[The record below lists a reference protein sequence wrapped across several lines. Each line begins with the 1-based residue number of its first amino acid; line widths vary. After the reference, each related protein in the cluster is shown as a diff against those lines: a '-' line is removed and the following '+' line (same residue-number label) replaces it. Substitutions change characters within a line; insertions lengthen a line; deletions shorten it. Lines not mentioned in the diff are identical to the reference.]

1 MSGRGKLARYTGAAR
16 GVLNRLRIRGKLNL
30 LVALPLAAILL
41 VAVPFVI
48 VQIDNAGSAARTAAQ
63 SGQARALGGLISAL
77 QRERLVNSAFL
88 AKVSDRET
96 VVRQHKTVDDLANR
110 VRDTLGT
117 SASDEVTQA
126 LEGLGSLASLRASV
140 LNRGATQ
147 ESLARTYRATDDAL
161 IDALRL
167 VPTRDSDAEGTRQLT
182 ALEALL
188 RANEQATLAGMSL
201 IIAAADKETG
211 LPILDDALAEAQIST
226 VRFVQQADIN
236 QAGLVVTVE
245 QGDEAR
251 AVETLIERA
260 PDARNASEADSFAS
274 SAYNSVGA
282 QSKLREVVQDQV
294 TSQITD
300 SSQTRADSAAL
311 LAWLVGG
318 GMALMIALVVALAVA
333 VSRSIANPM
342 KRLTRAATDV
352 AQLADTELVRVADTE
367 VASEQVPRLAAIQV
381 ATRDE
386 IGELA
391 QAFNR
396 VQATAAML
404 VERQAITRRNV
415 SLMFA
420 NVAQRTQNLVGRQ
433 LTLVDEL
440 ERNEQDSRLLESL
453 YRLDHLSTRLRRSA
467 DNLLVVAGTRDEG
480 KLTGPI
486 ELSTALRSALAEIED
501 YQRVLLGEVVDI
513 TLDSSIGSDLV
524 LVFAELLENATSY
537 SPPETSVE
545 VGTRY
550 LMDGSCVVTVVDHGI
565 GMTHDRIAEE
575 NRRLVARERLDIAPT
590 SMLGLFVVGRLARR
604 HNLTVA
610 MVGTEGG
617 GVTVDVVIP
626 GMRFRRNDE
635 PETAPQPV
643 ITPAMLAAHDGDV
656 NGHLVLEGIA
666 IPPAFSENFSWFP
679 PEATEEPEELPEE
692 YYAEPYAE
700 QPYAEVGADPYA
712 EHTAQALPTT
722 FHPEHAQMS
731 TEPPATNGQSNAETT
746 VAERGGLRRRVAG
759 AQLPGTG
766 GRPQRNTRP
775 AVTAPSHPLTPPPPP
790 APPERDATQDRGEF
804 DSYQSAF
811 ARASEHAV
819 SPAEET
825 SPNGT
830 RSGLVRRVPGE
841 SMAASLRVGR
851 AGKPPA
857 HATAKWSERDP
868 AADRDKL
875 DEFTTGLSRA
885 GTNHWEDR

>member
-1 MSGRGKLARYTGAAR
+1 MSGRGKLARYAGAAR

-41 VAVPFVI
+41 VAVPLVI
-48 VQIDNAGSAARTAAQ
+48 VQIDNAGSAARTAAA
-63 SGQARALGGLISAL
+63 SGQARALGGLISAV

-88 AKVSDRET
+88 AGVTDRESVT
-96 VVRQHKTVDDLANR
+96 RQHEAVDDLADQAR
-110 VRDTLGT
+110 TTLGT
-117 SASDEVTQA
+117 DASEEVAQA
-126 LEGLGSLASLRASV
+126 LEGLGSLANLRASV
-140 LNRGATQ
+140 LDRAATQ
-147 ESLARTYRATDDAL
+147 ESLARTYRATGDAL

-188 RANEQATLAGMSL
+188 RANEQSTLAGMSL
-201 IIAAADKETG
+201 IIAASDRETG
-211 LPILDDALAEAQIST
+211 LRILDDSLAEAQIST
-226 VRFVQQADIN
+226 VRFVQQADID
-236 QAGLVVTVE
+236 QAGDVVAVE

-260 PDARNASEADSFAS
+260 PDERNPSETDSFAA

-282 QSKLREVVQDQV
+282 QSKLRQVVQDQV

-300 SSQTRADSAAL
+300 AAQARADGAAT
-311 LAWLVGG
+311 LAWLIGG
-318 GMALMIALVVALAVA
+318 GVALLVGLVLALAVA

-352 AQLADTELVRVADTE
+352 AVLADAELVRVADTE
-367 VASEQVPRLAAIQV
+367 VASEQVPRLAAIDV
-381 ATRDE
+381 STRDE
-386 IGELA
+386 VGELA

-404 VERQAITRRNV
+404 VERQAVTRRNV
-415 SLMFA
+415 SMMFA

-440 ERNEQDSRLLESL
+440 ERNEQDTRLLESL

-467 DNLLVVAGTRDEG
+467 DHLLVVAGTRVED

-486 ELSTALRSALAEIED
+486 ELATALRSALAEIED
-501 YQRVLLGEVVDI
+501 YQRVLLDEVVDI
-513 TLDSSIGSDLV
+513 TLDSAIGSDLV

-550 LMDGSCVVTVVDHGI
+550 LVDGSCVVTVVDHGI
-565 GMTHDRIAEE
+565 GMTHERLADE

-604 HNLTVA
+604 YHLTVA
-610 MVGTEGG
+610 MAATEGG

-626 GMRFRRNDE
+626 DRHFRRNDE

-643 ITPAMLAAHDGDV
+643 ITAEMLAASGNGYADGQVVPDWF
-656 NGHLVLEGIA
+656 A

-679 PEATEEPEELPEE
+679 PEATEPPAELP
-692 YYAEPYAE
+692 AELATVPA
-700 QPYAEVGADPYA
+700 PTTAFPA
-712 EHTAQALPTT
+712 EHATMSSTDNP
-722 FHPEHAQMS
+722 PEQ
-731 TEPPATNGQSNAETT
+731 NGQQHAETT
-746 VAERGGLRRRVAG
+746 VAERSGLRRRVAG
-759 AQLPGTG
+759 AQLPGTP
-766 GRPQRNTRP
+766 RTPQNSP
-775 AVTAPSHPLTPPPPP
+775 AAAAMPSHPVT
-790 APPERDATQDRGEF
+790 PPERDAAEVRGSF

-825 SPNGT
+825 SSDGT
-830 RSGLVRRVPGE
+830 RSGLSRRVPGE
-841 SMAASLRVGR
+841 SLASGLRVARPGR
-851 AGKPPA
+851 PPVRA
-857 HATAKWSERDP
+857 ANWSDRDP
-868 AADRDKL
+868 AADRAKL

-885 GTNHWEDR
+885 GTDQWEDG

>member
-1 MSGRGKLARYTGAAR
+1 MSGRGKLARYAGAAR

-48 VQIDNAGSAARTAAQ
+48 VQIDNAGSAARTAGS
-63 SGQARALGGLISAL
+63 SGQARALGGLISAV

-88 AKVSDRET
+88 AGVTDRQSVT
-96 VVRQHKTVDDLANR
+96 RQHKTVDDLADE
-110 VRDTLGT
+110 VRTTLGT
-117 SASDEVTQA
+117 DASEEVAQA

-140 LNRGATQ
+140 LNRAATQ

-167 VPTRDSDAEGTRQLT
+167 VPTRNSDAEGTRQLT

-188 RANEQATLAGMSL
+188 RSNEQSTLAGMSL
-201 IIAAADKETG
+201 IIAAADRETG
-211 LPILDDALAEAQIST
+211 VPLMEDSLAEAQIST
-226 VRFVQQADIN
+226 VRFVQQADIE
-236 QAGLVVTVE
+236 QAGLVVAVE

-251 AVETLIERA
+251 AVDTLIERA
-260 PDARNASEADSFAS
+260 PEQRNQSESDSFAA

-300 SSQTRADSAAL
+300 AAQTRADGAAT

-318 GMALMIALVVALAVA
+318 GVAFLVAMVLALAVA
-333 VSRSIANPM
+333 VSRAIANPM

-352 AQLADTELVRVADTE
+352 AQLADIELVRVADTE
-367 VASEQVPRLAAIQV
+367 VVSEQVPRLAAIEV
-381 ATRDE
+381 STRDE
-386 IGELA
+386 VGELA

-404 VERQAITRRNV
+404 VERQAVTRRNV
-415 SLMFA
+415 SMMFA

-440 ERNEQDSRLLESL
+440 ERNEQDTRLLESL

-467 DNLLVVAGTRDEG
+467 DNLLVVAGTRVEG

-486 ELSTALRSALAEIED
+486 ELATALRSALAEIED

-513 TLDSSIGSDLV
+513 TLDSAIGSDLV

-550 LMDGSCVVTVVDHGI
+550 LVDGSCVVTVVDHGI
-565 GMTHDRIAEE
+565 GMTHERLADE

-604 HNLTVA
+604 HHLTVA
-610 MVGTEGG
+610 MVATDGG

-626 GMRFRRNDE
+626 ELHFRRNDE

-643 ITPAMLAAHDGDV
+643 ITAEMLAASGNRRT
-656 NGHLVLEGIA
+656 NGHLVLEGVA
-666 IPPAFSENFSWFP
+666 IPPAFSANFSWFP
-679 PEATEEPEELPEE
+679 PEATEPPAELP
-692 YYAEPYAE
+692 AEPA
-700 QPYAEVGADPYA
+700 
-712 EHTAQALPTT
+712 TAQAPTT
-722 FHPEHAQMS
+722 TFPTEHATMS
-731 TEPPATNGQSNAETT
+731 SAEYPAEQNGQHHAETT

-759 AQLPGTG
+759 AQLPGT
-766 GRPQRNTRP
+766 PRNSRAAATM
-775 AVTAPSHPLTPPPPP
+775 PSQPITPP
-790 APPERDATQDRGEF
+790 APPERDAAEVRGAF

-819 SPAEET
+819 SPAAET
-825 SPNGT
+825 SPDGM
-830 RSGLVRRVPGE
+830 RSGLMRRVPGE
-841 SMAASLRVGR
+841 SMAPSLRVARPGR
-851 AGKPPA
+851 LPA
-857 HATAKWSERDP
+857 RAANWSDRDP
-868 AADRDKL
+868 AADRAKL

-885 GTNHWEDR
+885 GTNQWEDG

>member
-1 MSGRGKLARYTGAAR
+1 MRPAMSSGRVKLARYTGAAR
-16 GVLNRLRIRGKLNL
+16 NVLNRLRIRGKLNL

-77 QRERLVNSAFL
+77 QRERLVNAAYL
-88 AKVSDRET
+88 AEVSDRDS
-96 VVRQHKTVDDLANR
+96 VVRQHKTVDGLADR

-117 SASDEVTQA
+117 SASDEVNQA

-147 ESLARTYRATDDAL
+147 ESLARTYRAIDDAL

-167 VPTRDSDAEGTRQLT
+167 VPTRDSDAEGTRALT

-188 RANEQATLAGMSL
+188 RANEQATLAGMAL
-201 IIAAADKETG
+201 IIVSSDKEAG
-211 LPILDDALAEAQIST
+211 LPIMDDALTEAQIST
-226 VRFVQQADIN
+226 VRFVQQADID
-236 QAGLVVTVE
+236 QAGLVVDVE

-251 AVETLIERA
+251 AVKTLIERA
-260 PDARNASEADSFAS
+260 PDDRNASEADSFAS

-294 TSQITD
+294 TSRITD
-300 SSQTRADSAAL
+300 SAQARADSAAL

-318 GMALMIALVVALAVA
+318 GVALMIALVFALAIA

-352 AQLADTELVRVADTE
+352 AQLADAELVRVADTE
-367 VASEQVPRLAAIQV
+367 VASEQIPRLPAIEV

-386 IGELA
+386 VGELA

-404 VERQAITRRNV
+404 VERQALTRRNV

-433 LTLVDEL
+433 LMLVDEL

-467 DNLLVVAGTRDEG
+467 DNLLVVAGARDQG
-480 KLTGPI
+480 NLTGPI

-501 YQRVLLGEVVDI
+501 YPRVHLGEVVDV

-545 VGTRY
+545 VETHY
-550 LMDGSCVVTVVDHGI
+550 LADGSCVVTVVDHGI
-565 GMTHDRIAEE
+565 GMTPDQLAEE
-575 NRRLVARERLDIAPT
+575 NQRLVARERLDIAPT
-590 SMLGLFVVGRLARR
+590 GMLGLFVVGRLARR

-610 MVGTEGG
+610 MAGTDGG
-617 GVTVDVVIP
+617 GVTVDVVVP
-626 GMRFRRNDE
+626 AMRFRRDDE

-643 ITPAMLAAHDGDV
+643 ITPAMLTAYDADP
-656 NGHLVLEGIA
+656 NAQQALQGIA
-666 IPPAFSENFSWFP
+666 IPPAFSKNFSWFP
-679 PEATEEPEELPEE
+679 SEAAEEPEELAEEE
-692 YYAEPYAE
+692 YPTEPYAD
-700 QPYAEVGADPYA
+700 QPTAEAGAEPATVD
-712 EHTAQALPTT
+712 
-722 FHPEHAQMS
+722 PEHAEMS
-731 TEPPATNGQSNAETT
+731 SSDPPATNGQAGADTT

-759 AQLPGTG
+759 AQLPGS
-766 GRPQRNTRP
+766 RSRRNTRP
-775 AVTAPSHPLTPPPPP
+775 VSTTPSHPLTPPL
-790 APPERDATQDRGEF
+790 AATPPERDAAEDRGVF

-811 ARASEHAV
+811 DRASEHAV
-819 SPAEET
+819 APAAET
-825 SPNGT
+825 SPDGT

-841 SMAASLRVGR
+841 AMAATLRVAR
-851 AGKPPA
+851 SGKPA
-857 HATAKWSERDP
+857 ARVTATWSERDP

-875 DEFTTGLSRA
+875 DAFTTGLSRA
-885 GTNHWEDR
+885 GTTQWEDR

>member
-30 LVALPLAAILL
+30 LVALPLVAILL

-48 VQIDNAGSAARTAAQ
+48 VQIENAGFAARTAAV
-63 SGQARALGGLISAL
+63 SGEARTLGGLISAL
-77 QRERLVNSAFL
+77 QRERLVNSAYL
-88 AKVSDRET
+88 AGVTDKESVS
-96 VVRQHKTVDDLANR
+96 RQHQVVNALADE
-110 VRDTLGT
+110 VRTTLGPD
-117 SASDEVTQA
+117 ASEEVAQA
-126 LEGLGSLASLRASV
+126 LEGLGSLESLRDSV
-140 LNRGATQ
+140 LSRGATQ
-147 ESLARTYRATDDAL
+147 ESLARTYRATDDAF

-167 VPTRDSDAEGTRQLT
+167 VPTRNSDAEGTRQLT

-201 IIAAADKETG
+201 IIAASDKDAG
-211 LPILDDALAEAQIST
+211 VPLLDDSLAEAQIST
-226 VRFVQQADIN
+226 ERFVQQADIE
-236 QAGLVVTVE
+236 QAGLVVAVE

-251 AVETLIERA
+251 AVQTLIDRA
-260 PDARNASEADSFAS
+260 SDQRNPSETDSFAA

-294 TSQITD
+294 ISQITD
-300 SSQTRADSAAL
+300 AAQARADGAAT
-311 LAWLVGG
+311 LAWLIGG
-318 GMALMIALVVALAVA
+318 GVALLVGLVLALAVA
-333 VSRSIANPM
+333 VSRAIANPM

-352 AQLADTELVRVADTE
+352 AQLAETELVRVADTE
-367 VASEQVPRLAAIQV
+367 VASEQVPRLAAIDV
-381 ATRDE
+381 STHDE
-386 IGELA
+386 VGELA

-404 VERQAITRRNV
+404 VERQAITRHNV
-415 SLMFA
+415 SMMFA

-440 ERNEQDSRLLESL
+440 ERNEQDTQLLESL

-467 DNLLVVAGTRDEG
+467 DNLLVVAGTRVEN

-501 YQRVLLGEVVDI
+501 YQRVLLADIVDV
-513 TLDSSIGSDLV
+513 TLDSAIGSDLV

-550 LMDGSCVVTVVDHGI
+550 LMDGSCVVTVIDHGI
-565 GMTHDRIAEE
+565 GMTDDRIVEE
-575 NRRLVARERLDIAPT
+575 NRRLVARERLDVAPT

-604 HNLTVA
+604 HNLAVA
-610 MVGTEGG
+610 IATTEGG

-626 GMRFRRNDE
+626 DYHFRRNDE
-635 PETAPQPV
+635 PETAPNPV
-643 ITPAMLAAHDGDV
+643 ITAEMLAAAGNGDV
-656 NGHLVLEGIA
+656 DGHVVLQGFA

-679 PEATEEPEELPEE
+679 PTIP
-692 YYAEPYAE
+692 
-700 QPYAEVGADPYA
+700 
-712 EHTAQALPTT
+712 
-722 FHPEHAQMS
+722 
-731 TEPPATNGQSNAETT
+731 EPPAESPEPETVPASAMTVPAEHAATENPADQNGRAPGDTT
-746 VAERGGLRRRVAG
+746 VAERGGLRRRVRG
-759 AQLPGTG
+759 AQLPGSP
-766 GRPQRNTRP
+766 REP
-775 AVTAPSHPLTPPPPP
+775 AAAAPAHPVTPPV
-790 APPERDATQDRGEF
+790 APERDAAEERGAF

-819 SPAEET
+819 APAEAT
-825 SPNGT
+825 SPDGT
-830 RSGLVRRVPGE
+830 RSGLSRRKPGE
-841 SMAASLRVGR
+841 SMASGLRVARPGR
-851 AGKPPA
+851 PPA
-857 HATAKWSERDP
+857 RTGDWIERDP

-885 GTNHWEDR
+885 GTNQWEDG